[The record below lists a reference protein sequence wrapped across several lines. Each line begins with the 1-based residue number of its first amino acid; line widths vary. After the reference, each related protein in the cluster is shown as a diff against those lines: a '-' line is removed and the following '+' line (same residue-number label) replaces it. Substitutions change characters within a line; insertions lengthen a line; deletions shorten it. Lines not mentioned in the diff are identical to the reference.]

1 MIEIVGKK
9 YVTPFSNGILAG
21 SLLKAGLDVN
31 KAYQMASTILHQIEA
46 SGAKRVTETELT
58 SMTHEM
64 LLDAGFIQ
72 VASYY
77 QMWHSLREKKRSI
90 IVLLGGATGIG
101 KSTVAFELSYR
112 LGIHSI
118 IGTDIVREV
127 MRKMVSKDLLP
138 TLHSSSFAAWKDIH
152 VPSSYLSSVIYA
164 FELQVSHV
172 SVGVNAIIQ
181 RAVREGMSLLME
193 GIHLVPGYIT
203 TAPSNE
209 TLFHFVLTLP
219 DEKEHINRFHAR
231 AKDSRRPPEHYIRD
245 IDKIRQVQNHITGKA
260 RKYGIPVI
268 ENKTMEGT
276 VSEILQG
283 MYTRLQKETE
293 RVDKDV

>member
-21 SLLKAGLDVN
+21 SLMKAGLDVD
-31 KAYQMASTILHQIEA
+31 KAYQMASDILQEIET
-46 SGAKRVTETELT
+46 SGIKRISEAELT
-58 SMTHEM
+58 DMTHEM
-64 LLDAGFIQ
+64 LINAGHIH
-72 VASYY
+72 VASNY
-77 QMWHSLREKKRSI
+77 QMWHSLKEKNRSI
-90 IVLLGGATGIG
+90 VVLLGGATGIG

-138 TLHSSSFAAWKDIH
+138 TLHSSSFAAWKDIQA
-152 VPSSYLSSVIYA
+152 PSSYLSSVIYA

-181 RAVREGMSLLME
+181 RAMREGLSLLME

-203 TAPSNE
+203 PAPSSE
-209 TLFHFVLTLP
+209 SIFHFVLTVP
-219 DEKEHINRFHAR
+219 DKREHINRFHAR

-245 IDKIRQVQNHITGKA
+245 IDKIRQVQDHVAGRA
-260 RKYGIPVI
+260 RRYGVPVI
-268 ENKTMEGT
+268 ENKTLEGT
-276 VSEILQG
+276 VSEILQE
-283 MYTRLQKETE
+283 MYNRLQKETE
-293 RVDKDV
+293 RADKDV